1 MKRILSCI
9 LCLAMA
15 LALAAC
21 APAPKAT
28 EPPAFQPVTDG
39 QSVGSGAV
47 SFPLEIIDKD
57 GNSVKITVS
66 TDKETV
72 GEALLELGLVEGD
85 SGEYGLYIKSVN
97 GIVAD
102 YDVDATYWAFYI
114 NGEYAM
120 TGVEMTP
127 IAEGDSY
134 LLKVEK

>member
-72 GEALLELGLVEGD
+72 GEAQLELGLVEGD